1 MGFMTLPRAAQRV
14 VEAAREQG
22 LEVEVRR
29 FPKGTKTA
37 AEAAGAVGCPV
48 AAIVKS
54 LVFVVDGRPV
64 VALVPGDRR
73 LDPDKLAR
81 TVGGRSAH
89 RASLEEVRRATG
101 YAAGGTPPLGHDL
114 PVLADTALRR
124 HQTVWAAA
132 GTPDTVFEADLEAL
146 VRAAG
151 AEWAELS

>member
-14 VEAAREQG
+14 VQAALEQG
-22 LEVEVRR
+22 LKVEVRR
-29 FPKGTKTA
+29 FPEGTKTA
-37 AEAAGAVGCPV
+37 AEAAAAVGCPV

-64 VALVPGDRR
+64 VVLVPGDRR

-81 TVGGRSAH
+81 AAGGRSVE
-89 RASLEEVRRATG
+89 RASLDEVRSATG

-124 HQTVWAAA
+124 HPTVWAAA

>member
-1 MGFMTLPRAAQRV
+1 MTLPRAARRV
-14 VEAAREQG
+14 VEAARQRG

-29 FPKGTKTA
+29 FPEGTKTA
-37 AEAAGAVGCPV
+37 AEAAAAVGSPV

-64 VALVPGDRR
+64 VVLVPGDRR

-81 TVGGRSAH
+81 TVGGRSAQ
-89 RASLEEVRRATG
+89 RASLEQVRRATG

-124 HQTVWAAA
+124 QQTVWAAA
-132 GTPDTVFEADLEAL
+132 GTPDTVFEVDLEAL
-146 VRAAG
+146 VRAAR

>member
-14 VEAAREQG
+14 VEAARERG

-29 FPKGTKTA
+29 FPEGTKTA
-37 AEAAGAVGCPV
+37 AEAAAAVGSPV

-81 TVGGRSAH
+81 TVGGRSAQ

-124 HQTVWAAA
+124 QQTVWAAA

-146 VRAAG
+146 VRAAR